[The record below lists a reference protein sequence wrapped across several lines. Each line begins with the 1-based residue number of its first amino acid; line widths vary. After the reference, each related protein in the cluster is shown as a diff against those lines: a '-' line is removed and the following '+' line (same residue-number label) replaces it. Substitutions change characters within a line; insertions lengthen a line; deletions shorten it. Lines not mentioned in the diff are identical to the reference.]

1 MPPLPRKALLRA
13 QCRCRFLEAEG
24 DRHEFCFVCLGPR
37 HARDGLVDSPACT
50 ECASLSKTERHKR
63 HEYFQVEEP
72 LADVVSALLSDEES
86 SGSDDLGLPEV
97 AGETALGQDPPVEE
111 FLQSVL
117 RSTPLSVSEGA
128 GGVSSS
134 ASEEDGEAAPA
145 PPASSHLSRSAD
157 FPILIAHA
165 ASIMGVP
172 MPVSPPVEQDDPWD
186 VGPYAKRSR
195 PTRPACPAMPKLANY
210 VEGSWDA
217 PMAANAPVKA
227 LLPFSRVDGMLEAVK
242 AGPPPLEPS
251 LVAYL
256 VPGASAWS
264 TNRKATLPSPRDR
277 LTTSLA
283 DKVYVW
289 GAQAAAAS
297 SNAALLMAAV
307 TKLSTGKTE
316 GLSAAEA
323 SLVARMTSAAVF
335 LAQGAAICSGR
346 SMASSVVIQRNLWL
360 SLTAMR
366 DADKTA
372 LLNAPVS
379 KDGLFGPAVA
389 SASERF
395 SRLEA
400 ERKHLSGHMPL
411 QRKPPAASSS
421 LASAGTSQ
429 GRKRRPRR
437 PAAASRDAAA
447 TQAPHPPST
456 SVPHTTAPAE
466 RTGFARPPA
475 PAWRGG
481 QSRKRKA

>member
-63 HEYFQVEEP
+63 LEYFQVEEP

-134 ASEEDGEAAPA
+134 ASEEDEEPAPA
-145 PPASSHLSRSAD
+145 PPVSS
-157 FPILIAHA
+157 
-165 ASIMGVP
+165 
-172 MPVSPPVEQDDPWD
+172 PVEQDDPWD

-195 PTRPACPAMPKLANY
+195 PSRPACPAMPKLATY

-217 PMAANAPVKA
+217 PLAANAPVKA

-242 AGPPPLEPS
+242 TGPPPLEPS

-264 TNRKATLPSPRDR
+264 TNKKTNLPSPRDR
-277 LTTSLA
+277 LRAALA
-283 DKVYVW
+283 DKIYVW

-307 TKLSTGKTE
+307 AKLSTGKTE
-316 GLSAAEA
+316 GLSAVEA
-323 SLVARMTSAAVF
+323 SMVARMTAAAVF
-335 LAQGAAICSGR
+335 LAQGAAICAGR
-346 SMASSVVIQRNLWL
+346 SMASSVVMHRNLWL

-366 DADKTA
+366 DADKNA

-379 KDGLFGPAVA
+379 RDGLFGPAVA

-395 SRLEA
+395 
-400 ERKHLSGHMPL
+400 
-411 QRKPPAASSS
+411 
-421 LASAGTSQ
+421 
-429 GRKRRPRR
+429 
-437 PAAASRDAAA
+437 
-447 TQAPHPPST
+447 
-456 SVPHTTAPAE
+456 
-466 RTGFARPPA
+466 
-475 PAWRGG
+475 PAWR
-481 QSRKRKA
+481 